1 MTEKEMK
8 AWIDKA
14 SYVSLLKKWR
24 FEPSGSLWFEGEVG
38 KYFEEVMSKKRLEIG
53 DAAASQASKGI
64 GWNR

>member
-24 FEPSGSLWFEGEVG
+24 FEPSGSPWFGGEMG
-38 KYFEEVMSKKRLEIG
+38 KYYEEVISKKRLEIG
-53 DAAASQASKGI
+53 DEAASQASKDV

>member
-24 FEPSGSLWFEGEVG
+24 FEPSGTPWFEGEVG
-38 KYFEEVMSKKRLEIG
+38 KYFEEVMHKKKLEIG
-53 DAAASQASKGI
+53 DAAAVRASKDI